1 MGILYG
7 KDLVGLIG
15 SLVFKRGKGGK
26 KIVQTRPREYTQ
38 NPQSVRTSTIF
49 GYGSSVAAIIRRQLQ
64 STFGQNY
71 DPEMVNRFNK
81 PIKEVLFHCYNS
93 IEESFTFQEDSFSRL
108 IEFEFNVKS
117 PLINYL
123 WVKPLMTITENVL
136 KITIPEFN
144 IPSGLT
150 FPARTNF
157 CKMSI
162 TICQAN
168 INQGI
173 IKYTLYFTF
182 DVDKDQET
190 YPEREI
196 TINVE
201 NQCLCIAAIG
211 LYYTEKKDDVSL
223 VYNSKLFGPANVI
236 NALITPGIYVAR
248 PTPPISHVSHS
259 KEWSFDPKLKF

>member
-1 MGILYG
+1 MAILFG
-7 KDLVGLIG
+7 KDLTGALG
-15 SLVFKRGKGGK
+15 PLVFRGGKGGK
-26 KIVQTRPREYTQ
+26 KIVQTKPRQYTL
-38 NPQSVRTSTIF
+38 TEGTIGSSKLF

-71 DPEMVNRFNK
+71 DSGMVNRFGTSIRK
-81 PIKEVLFHCYNS
+81 VLFHCYNPL
-93 IEESFTFQEDSFSRL
+93 EESFTFQEDSFSRL

-117 PLINYL
+117 PLINYF

-173 IKYTLYFTF
+173 IKYPLYFTF

-223 VYNSKLFGPANVI
+223 AYNSKLFGPANVI
-236 NALITPGIYVAR
+236 NALITPGIYVA
-248 PTPPISHVSHS
+248 PPSPPISHVSHS